1 MVSRLRH
8 ALRSIALA
16 AGLGAVAVVA
26 PLGSA
31 GCFTNACDGDFKVF
45 SAGQLADEGTWQT
58 SPIAGAW
65 LPFPAR
71 RTYWLDTTPLGRF
84 PREVLVWV
92 STMERP
98 NEGTGSFTQASG
110 NLALVAGVTD
120 RGLLVTNDSC
130 AEMFVRVV
138 VKASPLPADAG
149 APVVDASVVDAS
161 VAPVAPDA
169 APPAD
174 AAPNADASS
183 APSEDGGL

>member
-16 AGLGAVAVVA
+16 AALGALAVAA

-31 GCFTNACDGDFKVF
+31 GCFTNACDGDFQVF
-45 SAGQLADEGTWQT
+45 AAGQRADADSWQT
-58 SPIAGAW
+58 SPIGGAW

-71 RTYWLDTTPLGRF
+71 RTYWLDTSALGRF
-84 PREVLVWV
+84 PNEVLVWV
-92 STMERP
+92 STVERP
-98 NEGTGSFTQASG
+98 NEGGGSFTQASG

-138 VKASPLPADAG
+138 VKASPVASGAGRASSDASAPAQDAAAAG
-149 APVVDASVVDAS
+149 DATPPVDAT
-161 VAPVAPDA
+161 PDA
-169 APPAD
+169 ALV
-174 AAPNADASS
+174 
-183 APSEDGGL
+183 DGGT

>member
-16 AGLGAVAVVA
+16 ATLGAVAVVA

-31 GCFTNACDGDFKVF
+31 GCFTNACDGDFQVF
-45 SAGQLADEGTWQT
+45 SAGQRVDDDTWQT
-58 SPIAGAW
+58 SAIGGAW

-71 RTYWLDTTPLGRF
+71 RAYWLDTSALGRF

-98 NEGTGSFTQASG
+98 NEGAGSFTQASG

-120 RGLLVTNDSC
+120 RGLLVTNDTC

-138 VKASPLPADAG
+138 VKASPLPVDAG
-149 APVVDASVVDAS
+149 SAALDAGLASSTDAAPTVDASS
-161 VAPVAPDA
+161 T
-169 APPAD
+169 
-174 AAPNADASS
+174 
-183 APSEDGGL
+183 DGGS

>member
-1 MVSRLRH
+1 MVSRLGH

-31 GCFTNACDGDFKVF
+31 GCFTNACDGDFQVF

-58 SPIAGAW
+58 SPIAGSW
-65 LPFPAR
+65 LRFPAR
-71 RTYWLDTTPLGRF
+71 RAYWLDTTPLGRF

-98 NEGTGSFTQASG
+98 NEGAGSFTQASG
-110 NLALVAGVTD
+110 NLALVSGVTD
-120 RGLLVTNDSC
+120 RGLLLTNDSC
-130 AEMFVRVV
+130 AELFVRVV

-149 APVVDASVVDAS
+149 ASGADAS
-161 VAPVAPDA
+161 
-169 APPAD
+169 PPAD
-174 AAPNADASS
+174 AAPSSDASS
-183 APSEDGGL
+183 APFSDGGL